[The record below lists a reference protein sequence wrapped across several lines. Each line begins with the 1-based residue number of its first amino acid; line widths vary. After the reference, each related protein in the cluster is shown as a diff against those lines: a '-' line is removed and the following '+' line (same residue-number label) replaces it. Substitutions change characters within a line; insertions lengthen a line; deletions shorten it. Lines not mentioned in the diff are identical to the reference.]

1 VTWDRRD
8 GFDEG
13 LSSVKTVWR
22 LRRVNFSVNKVSI
35 ATLVCL
41 PNDVLKVLKGALE
54 LMSVKL
60 LVYLLVVFF
69 GCQKQVAVC
78 AGLPQPIGNTFETL
92 ISRFGSRYCINV
104 RPQEN
109 SWYQSPCG
117 RFYDERIDVIIGVRV
132 AGKLYSLPFSRL
144 EFSNFDAVNQTIT
157 PCKLIWRASLKSP
170 PMRLNL
176 KFVSPFYPK
185 DERTTLLPAFIVEFV
200 VENCSEEP
208 LHGELV
214 YGRELNARQL
224 ATLHMGDGVAVF
236 ETQGVFKAHEGVKG
250 KDWDVELMRLGGKT
264 MLTFRRTFKL
274 QPNSDE
280 RSMLVLACYS
290 RDAFF
295 KAKGYPYRFKYAHLF
310 GDVNEVMN
318 YALVNAEELCS
329 RTELFERTLLDP
341 FEDDALKMLISLA
354 FQSYASNALWLLPA
368 EDVATS
374 MGLKREP
381 PFKQWFSVLEGG
393 GGLFNSTVD
402 VEYNISPFY
411 LLYWNELLE
420 MLLDEWSAYRRGGII
435 RHDMGMG
442 FVANGMSYYHDM
454 PVEENTNFLLMLFS
468 LWASTA
474 KHGLLKG
481 WWGVVVELVK
491 YLLSTDTDGNGFPN
505 IGTSNTINQA
515 VYVTQHAPEQTY
527 LAMKMAATYQA
538 VWQMARFVGDFKT
551 AKECQSALEKITATM
566 KKAWL
571 GDHYPV
577 SIDRAIPGW
586 DAYSIYTA
594 NGWLLPLIVG
604 VSPQVD
610 VQRMRIDIINSTKAT
625 WRGYSSTHTS
635 VDVTTFISQNI
646 WRDCIAAYLGVDMVK
661 NARSYWSLQWTL
673 NRTTGGA
680 FVDSYNYDTGYSSLR
695 YYPRGM
701 AVVCYILAIGG
712 ISFNALERK
721 IVIQP
726 LFENV
731 VIPLP
736 QFSDWASKRIP
747 SIELRPSEGKPRI
760 SIRHKELLEG
770 WNVAIGR

>member
-1 VTWDRRD
+1 MTIRWHNEATKLVKRALW
-8 GFDEG
+8 F
-13 LSSVKTVWR
+13 LSVK
-22 LRRVNFSVNKVSI
+22 F
-35 ATLVCL
+35 LVHL
-41 PNDVLKVLKGALE
+41 
-54 LMSVKL
+54 L
-60 LVYLLVVFF
+60 LVFF
-69 GCQKQVAVC
+69 ACQKQVAFCVE
-78 AGLPQPIGNTFETL
+78 LSQPIGNTFETL
-92 ISRFGSRYCINV
+92 LSRFGSRYCINV
-104 RPQEN
+104 RPQEK

-117 RFYDERIDVIIGVRV
+117 RFYDERIDVIIGVRL

-144 EFSNFDAVNQTIT
+144 EFANFDAVNQILT

-170 PMRLNL
+170 HMRLYL
-176 KFVSPFYPK
+176 KFTSPFYPK

-200 VENCSEEP
+200 VENCSDAP
-208 LHGELV
+208 LHGELI

-224 ATLHMGDGVAVF
+224 ATLRMSDGMAVF
-236 ETQGVFKAHEGVKG
+236 ETQGVFKALEGVKG
-250 KDWDVELMRLGGKT
+250 EDWDAELMRLGSKT
-264 MLTFRRTFKL
+264 ILTFTRGFKL
-274 QPNSDE
+274 PPNAND
-280 RSMLVLACYS
+280 RGILVLACYS

-295 KAKGYPYRFKYAHLF
+295 TARGYPYRFKYARLF

-318 YALVNAEELCS
+318 YALANAEELCS
-329 RTELFERTLLDP
+329 RTELFEKTILDAT
-341 FEDDALKMLISLA
+341 EDDALKMLISLA
-354 FQSYASNALWLLPA
+354 FQSYASNALWLIPA
-368 EDVATS
+368 EDVAAS
-374 MGLKREP
+374 IGLKREP

-420 MLLDEWSAYRRGGII
+420 MLLDEWSAYRKGGII

-474 KHGLLKG
+474 KHSLVKG
-481 WWGVVVELVK
+481 KWSIVVELIK
-491 YLLSTDTDGNGFPN
+491 YLMSTDTDGNGFPN
-505 IGTSNTINQA
+505 FGTSNTIDQA

-527 LAMKMAATYQA
+527 LAMKMAAAYQA
-538 VWQMARFVGDFKT
+538 VWQMARFVGDFGI

-577 SIDRAIPGW
+577 SIDKTIPGW

-594 NGWLLPLIVG
+594 NGWLLHFIVG

-610 VQRMRIDIINSTKAT
+610 IQRIRIDIINSTKVT

-646 WRDCIAAYLGVDMVK
+646 WRDCIAAYLGVDMIK
-661 NARSYWSLQWTL
+661 NARSYWGLQWTL

-701 AVVCYILAIGG
+701 AAICYILALGG
-712 ISFNALERK
+712 VSFNALEKK
-721 IVIQP
+721 IVVQP
-726 LFENV
+726 LRENV

-736 QFSDWASKRIP
+736 WLSDWASKRIP
-747 SIELRPSEGKPRI
+747 SIEMRLSEGKPQVSI
-760 SIRHKELLEG
+760 SHKELLEG
-770 WNVAIGR
+770 WNIVLGR